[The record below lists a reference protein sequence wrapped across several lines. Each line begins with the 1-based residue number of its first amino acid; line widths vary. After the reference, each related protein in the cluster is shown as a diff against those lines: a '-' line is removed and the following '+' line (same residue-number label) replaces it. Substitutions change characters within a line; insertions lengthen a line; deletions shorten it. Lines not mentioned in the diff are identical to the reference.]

1 MRSAVAPLV
10 LDDTSAKDLNHR
22 RLKLSTFGRPS
33 TSTFHNHDL
42 PKHLNE
48 NRNFVEQIAKHGVTD
63 LSVGFYMALPGTELF
78 HSLYDSNKIKL
89 DIEYF
94 KHILDSLALFPS
106 QKYCSAISRM
116 SLLLWKLKFYLRF
129 YKSKKSINGKFG
141 LLSLFLFVI
150 DLILMRNGQDWTARI
165 LGLRV
170 VRSNGDIAGL
180 AHMWTRLS
188 VSVFSYL
195 PFGLGFFWAYYDRY
209 NQTLHD
215 KLMGTYVVLDEPQ
228 LAERQRSSG
237 SKAMFWSYFCVGFVV
252 LMVLLII
259 LSTVFL

>member
-1 MRSAVAPLV
+1 M
-10 LDDTSAKDLNHR
+10 
-22 RLKLSTFGRPS
+22 STELYCRNCGASLTTGSEYCGACGTS
-33 TSTFHNHDL
+33 TSSGETL
-42 PKHLNE
+42 AQEVTQSLNIHVMRRRTGAIFLRLLVSGA
-48 NRNFVEQIAKHGVTD
+48 N
-63 LSVGFYMALPGTELF
+63 S
-78 HSLYDSNKIKL
+78 SL
-89 DIEYF
+89 
-94 KHILDSLALFPS
+94 
-106 QKYCSAISRM
+106 
-116 SLLLWKLKFYLRF
+116 
-129 YKSKKSINGKFG
+129 FG
-141 LLSLFLFVI
+141 LISLFLFVI

>member
-1 MRSAVAPLV
+1 MKLFKMSSGNTLFQLLRDPSKFEVMV
-10 LDDTSAKDLNHR
+10 R
-22 RLKLSTFGRPS
+22 RT
-33 TSTFHNHDL
+33 
-42 PKHLNE
+42 
-48 NRNFVEQIAKHGVTD
+48 
-63 LSVGFYMALPGTELF
+63 GTIMLR
-78 HSLYDSNKIKL
+78 
-89 DIEYF
+89 
-94 KHILDSLALFPS
+94 SLALLVLVINYS
-106 QKYCSAISRM
+106 IWGESSRYA
-116 SLLLWKLKFYLRF
+116 LY
-129 YKSKKSINGKFG
+129 
-141 LLSLFLFVI
+141 FLIIV

-180 AHMWTRLS
+180 AHMWTRFS

-237 SKAMFWSYFCVGFVV
+237 SKAMFWSYFCVGFMV

-259 LSTVFL
+259 LNTVFL